1 MKIKF
6 RVSTE
11 ANIKNEVES
20 YSAGVV
26 TFTERGIYLCVEG
39 DGTSTNG
46 TLVAYDGLSTENFLN
61 KSTGNTAS
69 KPSTDLYDGK
79 VYFDNEAKK
88 MYVALGG
95 IWEELG
101 GNQQQVDTGTKIEVV
116 TTKPDNSEGENND
129 VKIDSVAKVL
139 YCKVNNVWETIGI
152 SETQF
157 NDLSTRVTNLEQ
169 ELTISVNSLS
179 DVISNRVNVKA
190 LYVPISISPDLV
202 VLKDTNFETLIPGVT
217 LSYDEALRAI
227 TYDSEIQAATATNA
241 DSLCQHTLVLK
252 NGITEY
258 KGIMFQAQCLLT
270 CIIGVKNT
278 STAVCVAIG
287 GGGGNKKIVT
297 LTHNTSPT
305 TLTITGTN
313 GTAQFEQ
320 TTTIVAMWDNNNN
333 LVVSAF
339 NPTTQSCPVS
349 VTNKFSNNQVL
360 GICRGFGNTDLTNL
374 YPPYTNSIGA
384 VKIAGIKAS
393 STTFDV
399 NTNLKDLVAE
409 YNKLWI

>member
-202 VLKDTNFETLIPGVT
+202 VLKDTNFETLKPGVT

-227 TYDSEIQAATATNA
+227 TYDSEIQAATTTNA
-241 DSLCQHTLVLK
+241 DSLCQHTLILK

-258 KGIMFQAQCLLT
+258 KGIMFQAQCSLT

-278 STAVCVAIG
+278 STAVGVAIG

-297 LTHNTSPT
+297 ITHNTSPT
-305 TLTITGTN
+305 TLGITGTN

-349 VTNKFSNNQVL
+349 FTNKFSNDQVL
-360 GICRGFGNTDLTNL
+360 GICRGFGKSDLTNL
-374 YPPYTNSIGA
+374 FPPYTNSIGA

-399 NTNLKDLVAE
+399 TTNLKDLVAE

>member
-1 MKIKF
+1 MKINF

-11 ANIKNEVES
+11 ANVRSEVES
-20 YSAGVV
+20 FKAGVV

-79 VYFDNEAKK
+79 LYFDNQAKK

-101 GNQQQVDTGTKIEVV
+101 GNSQQVGGTQIEVV

-157 NDLSTRVTNLEQ
+157 NDLSTRVTNIEQ
-169 ELTISVNSLS
+169 ELTISVNSLQE
-179 DVISNRVNVKA
+179 VIANRVNVKA
-190 LYVPISISPDLV
+190 LYAPITISPDLV
-202 VLKDTNFETLIPGVT
+202 VLKDTNFETLLPGVT
-217 LSYDEALRAI
+217 LSYDEALKAI
-227 TYDSEIQAATATNA
+227 TFDSEIVPTSTTNA
-241 DSLCQHTLVLK
+241 DNLCQHTLILK
-252 NGITEY
+252 NGNTDY
-258 KGIMFQAQCLLT
+258 KGIMFQSPALMACVL
-270 CIIGVKNT
+270 GVKSASKAT
-278 STAVCVAIG
+278 GVAIG
-287 GGGGNKKIVT
+287 GGGSNKKIVT
-297 LTHNTSPT
+297 ITHNTSPS

-313 GTAQFEQ
+313 GTALFEQ
-320 TTTIVAMWDNNNN
+320 TTTIIAMWEGNQ

-339 NPTTQSCPVS
+339 NPTTQSCPVT
-349 VTNKFSNNQVL
+349 VTNQFSNNQVL
-360 GICRGFGNTDLTNL
+360 GIIRGFGASDTANL

-393 STTFDV
+393 STTF
-399 NTNLKDLVAE
+399 NTSTALKDLVAE
-409 YNKLWI
+409 YNKLWL

>member
-1 MKIKF
+1 MKINF

-11 ANIKNEVES
+11 TNVRSEVES
-20 YSAGVV
+20 FKAGVV

-79 VYFDNEAKK
+79 LYFDNQAKK

-101 GNQQQVDTGTKIEVV
+101 GNSQQVGGTQIEVV

-157 NDLSTRVTNLEQ
+157 NDLSTRVTNIEQ
-169 ELTISVNSLS
+169 ELTISVNSLQE
-179 DVISNRVNVKA
+179 VIANRVNVKA
-190 LYVPISISPDLV
+190 LYAPIAISPDLV

-217 LSYDEALRAI
+217 LGYDEALKAI
-227 TYDSEIQAATATNA
+227 TFDSEIVSSTAANA
-241 DSLCQHTLVLK
+241 DNLCQHTLVLK
-252 NGITEY
+252 NGNTDY
-258 KGIMFQAQCLLT
+258 KGIMFQAPALMT
-270 CIIGVKNT
+270 CVLGVKST
-278 STAVCVAIG
+278 SQAVGVTVG
-287 GGGGNKKIVT
+287 GGGGNKKIVNIV
-297 LTHNTSPT
+297 HNTSPT

-313 GTAQFEQ
+313 STAQFEQ
-320 TTTIVAMWDNNNN
+320 TTTIIAMWDNNSN

-360 GICRGFGNTDLTNL
+360 GIIRGFGSNDTTNL

-399 NTNLKDLVAE
+399 NTALQDLVAE
-409 YNKLWI
+409 YNKLWL

>member
-1 MKIKF
+1 MKINF

-11 ANIKNEVES
+11 ANVRSEVES
-20 YSAGVV
+20 FKAGVV

-79 VYFDNEAKK
+79 LYFDNQAKK

-101 GNQQQVDTGTKIEVV
+101 SNSQQVGGTQIEVV

-157 NDLSTRVTNLEQ
+157 NDLSTRVTNIEQ
-169 ELTISVNSLS
+169 ELTISVNSLQE
-179 DVISNRVNVKA
+179 VIANRVNVKA
-190 LYVPISISPDLV
+190 LYAPITISPDLV

-217 LSYDEALRAI
+217 LGYDEALKAI
-227 TYDSEIQAATATNA
+227 TFDSEIVSASTTNA
-241 DSLCQHTLVLK
+241 DNLCQHTLVLK
-252 NGITEY
+252 NGNTDY
-258 KGIMFQAQCLLT
+258 KGIMFQAPALLA
-270 CIIGVKNT
+270 CVLGVKST
-278 STAVCVAIG
+278 SQAVGVTVG
-287 GGGGNKKIVT
+287 GGGGNKKLVTIV
-297 LTHNTSPT
+297 HNTSPT

-360 GICRGFGNTDLTNL
+360 GIIRGFGNADTTNL

-399 NTNLKDLVAE
+399 NTALKDLVAE
-409 YNKLWI
+409 YNKLWL

>member
-11 ANIKNEVES
+11 ANIKSEVES

-79 VYFDNEAKK
+79 LYFDNETKK

-101 GNQQQVDTGTKIEVV
+101 GNQQTVDSGTKIEVV
-116 TTKPDNSEGENND
+116 TTKPDNSEGENGD
-129 VKIDSVAKVL
+129 VKIDNVAKVL

-152 SETQF
+152 SESQF
-157 NDLSTRVTNLEQ
+157 NDLSTRVTNIEQ
-169 ELTISVNSLS
+169 ELTISVNSLQE
-179 DVISNRVNVKA
+179 VIANRVNVKA
-190 LYVPISISPDLV
+190 LYAPISISPDLV
-202 VLKDTNFETLIPGVT
+202 VLKDTNFETLIQGVT
-217 LSYDEALRAI
+217 LGYDEALRAI
-227 TYDSEIQAATATNA
+227 TFDSPIVASSTTNA
-241 DSLCQHTLVLK
+241 DSLCQHTLILK
-252 NGITEY
+252 NGVTDY
-258 KGIMFQAQCLLT
+258 KGIMFQASCGLVSVV
-270 CIIGVKNT
+270 GVKNAT
-278 STAVCVAIG
+278 KATAASIG
-287 GGGGNKKIVT
+287 GFGGNKKIIT
-297 LTHNTSPT
+297 ITHNTTPT
-305 TLTITGTN
+305 TLEITGTN
-313 GTAQFEQ
+313 GSAQFEE
-320 TTTIVAMWDNNNN
+320 TTTIIAMWDNNNN
-333 LVVSAF
+333 LVLSAY

-360 GICRGFGNTDLTNL
+360 GICRGFGQSDLSNL
-374 YPPYTNSIGA
+374 YTPYTNNIGA

-399 NTNLKDLVAE
+399 NTALKDLVAE

>member
-1 MKIKF
+1 MKINF

-11 ANIKNEVES
+11 TNVRSEVES
-20 YSAGVV
+20 FKAGVV

-79 VYFDNEAKK
+79 LYFDNQAKK

-101 GNQQQVDTGTKIEVV
+101 GNSQQVGGTQIEVV

-157 NDLSTRVTNLEQ
+157 NDLSTRVTNIEQ
-169 ELTISVNSLS
+169 ELTISVNSLQE
-179 DVISNRVNVKA
+179 VIANRVNVKA
-190 LYVPISISPDLV
+190 LYAPIAISPDLV

-217 LSYDEALRAI
+217 LGYDEALKAI
-227 TYDSEIQAATATNA
+227 TFDSEIVPSAAANA
-241 DSLCQHTLVLK
+241 DNLCQHTLVLK
-252 NGITEY
+252 NGNTDY
-258 KGIMFQAQCLLT
+258 KGIMFQAPALMT
-270 CIIGVKNT
+270 CILGVKST
-278 STAVCVAIG
+278 SQAVGVIVG
-287 GGGGNKKIVT
+287 GGGGNKKIVNIV
-297 LTHNTSPT
+297 HNTSPT

-313 GTAQFEQ
+313 NTAQFEQ
-320 TTTIVAMWDNNNN
+320 TTTIIAMWDNNSN

-360 GICRGFGNTDLTNL
+360 GIIRGFGSNDTTNL

-399 NTNLKDLVAE
+399 NTALQDLVAE
-409 YNKLWI
+409 YNKLWL

>member
-1 MKIKF
+1 MKINF

-11 ANIKNEVES
+11 ANVRNEVES
-20 YSAGVV
+20 FKAGMV

-61 KSTGNTAS
+61 KSTGNTTS

-79 VYFDNEAKK
+79 LYFDNQAKK

-101 GNQQQVDTGTKIEVV
+101 GNSQQVGGTQIEVV

-157 NDLSTRVTNLEQ
+157 NDLTTRVTNIEQ
-169 ELTISVNSLS
+169 ELTISVNSLQE
-179 DVISNRVNVKA
+179 VIANRVNVKA
-190 LYVPISISPDLV
+190 LYAPISISPDLV

-217 LSYDEALRAI
+217 LGYDESLKAI
-227 TYDSEIQAATATNA
+227 TFDSEIVPASPTNA
-241 DSLCQHTLVLK
+241 DNLCQHTLVLK
-252 NGITEY
+252 NGITDY
-258 KGIMFQAQCLLT
+258 KGIMFQASALLT
-270 CIIGVKNT
+270 CVLGVKST
-278 STAVCVAIG
+278 SQAVGITVG
-287 GGGGNKKIVT
+287 GGGGNKKLVTIV
-297 LTHNTSPT
+297 HNTTPT

-313 GTAQFEQ
+313 GTAQFEP
-320 TTTIVAMWDNNNN
+320 TTTIIAMWDNNNN

-360 GICRGFGNTDLTNL
+360 GIIRGFGNTDTTNL

-393 STTFDV
+393 STIFDV
-399 NTNLKDLVAE
+399 NTALKDLVAE
-409 YNKLWI
+409 YNKLWL